1 LAAGGNIAQNQLDS
15 GTEYQRRN
23 QFFGPRYFNTN
34 MTIMKYTVI
43 PHLEGAKVGFGA
55 QFFNLFNH
63 PNFESPVNDINN
75 GNFGQYWIR

>member
-1 LAAGGNIAQNQLDS
+1 
-15 GTEYQRRN
+15 
-23 QFFGPRYFNTN
+23 